1 MINKW
6 KILPVE
12 LVSKIMLYSP
22 IEPLHFKAY
31 KTGIRIIT
39 SCELNCKI
47 IDKEEMKL
55 EVTNEQQTMVDEEW
69 FLYLLEQQ
77 YEI

>member
-6 KILPVE
+6 KILPTE